1 MTDYDAEFYDYID
14 MGAFVSAN
22 EVLPKLWSEIGFKPK
37 SMIDVGCGTGAWLK
51 VAQAL
56 GINDVVGVDG
66 DYNHHAPVTLGS
78 SFQEFDLAKPFE
90 SSRKFDLAITLEV
103 AEHLREEYADQFV
116 DSVTSCSD
124 TILWSAAV
132 PGQRGLNHYN
142 EQWPS
147 YWIPKLMERGYFCN
161 GVFRFKLWYN
171 DKVETWYKQNILIF
185 SKNHSE
191 WNEPVRDLIH
201 PNNYPNYP
209 VVEEQFKYAG
219 F

>member
-90 SSRKFDLAITLEV
+90 SSRKF
-103 AEHLREEYADQFV
+103 
-116 DSVTSCSD
+116 SK
-124 TILWSAAV
+124 TIVQALFS
-132 PGQRGLNHYN
+132 PHHFYIFRIYL
-142 EQWPS
+142 
-147 YWIPKLMERGYFCN
+147 PKLAH
-161 GVFRFKLWYN
+161 LP
-171 DKVETWYKQNILIF
+171 I
-185 SKNHSE
+185 
-191 WNEPVRDLIH
+191 
-201 PNNYPNYP
+201 
-209 VVEEQFKYAG
+209 QFGKKG
-219 F
+219 SNLH